1 MTTPENKQSEPAP
14 ASCGCGCGCGDG
26 GKGKKKKI
34 LTIVATVVIILVIA
48 LLIVV
53 ASLGR
58 IIKMGVQTVGS
69 QVTKAPIKVEDIDL
83 SLLRGKLVIDNLV
96 IGNPDGYKTDSAMQL
111 GKVLVKLDPK
121 SIFSDTIHIREILID
136 APQITYE
143 RSLTNSNIGVIQ
155 DNVNAFLPKDDGA
168 KPEKEDTAKD
178 KKPGKKVVI
187 DQVTV
192 SNGQINLSAT
202 LLQGAAL
209 PVPLPTVAMSDI
221 GKEKDV
227 TPVEASAQVLNK
239 VLTGVIDAASEALK
253 KLTASAGGLLKS
265 VAGGNAEAKA
275 DEAKKDLKDAAA
287 NVKDAAG
294 GFLKS
299 IRGDKEKAPA
309 DAQP

>member
-48 LLIVV
+48 LVIVV

-58 IIKMGVQTVGS
+58 IIKTGVQTVGS

-121 SIFSDTIHIREILID
+121 SIFSDTIRIREILID

>member
-1 MTTPENKQSEPAP
+1 
-14 ASCGCGCGCGDG
+14 
-26 GKGKKKKI
+26 
-34 LTIVATVVIILVIA
+34 V
-48 LLIVV
+48 
-53 ASLGR
+53 
-58 IIKMGVQTVGS
+58 
-69 QVTKAPIKVEDIDL
+69 
-83 SLLRGKLVIDNLV
+83 
-96 IGNPDGYKTDSAMQL
+96 
-111 GKVLVKLDPK
+111 
-121 SIFSDTIHIREILID
+121 
-136 APQITYE
+136 
-143 RSLTNSNIGVIQ
+143 
-155 DNVNAFLPKDDGA
+155 
-168 KPEKEDTAKD
+168 
-178 KKPGKKVVI
+178 
-187 DQVTV
+187 
-192 SNGQINLSAT
+192 
-202 LLQGAAL
+202 